1 MTHLDDAT
9 EMLWGRYRLDRLRL
23 TGRHFEA
30 FTAVDTVLKRTVV
43 VKRCRFPADA
53 GLDLERERAAAQRT
67 AALAHHGIVPLL
79 DIGVETTP
87 DGGSELGLVFE
98 WIDGRTV
105 ARTLRES
112 GPMTARQVAYL
123 GFDVAEA
130 LEYLHVRGVVVR
142 GVTPTNVVL
151 AEQTEG
157 RPHARLL
164 DLSMA
169 VPADAVVDRDVV
181 TLDDSPQP
189 DGGRA
194 ARPADDV
201 HALGLL
207 LIEALL
213 GAPAGSVPGAPDS
226 LAMILA
232 AMTSRDPEE
241 RPTSTELALAFREL
255 VAREF
260 GRHRRVAS
268 AAAAQADDDEEARL
282 AALHRYDLLDTPP
295 EGAFDRITDL
305 ASRAFGVPVSTVSI
319 VDRDRIW
326 FKSHHGVD
334 AEQIGRDPGLCAA
347 VVQTGGRIHV
357 PDAKADAST
366 RDNPLIAGDDGLQCY
381 VGVPLTSVDG
391 YTLGALSIADYRPRE
406 FTPDELETLDE
417 LGRLVTHE
425 MEMRLA
431 ARRAVL
437 ARA

>member
-1 MTHLDDAT
+1 MDRTDDGA
-9 EMLWGRYRLDRLRL
+9 ELLWGRYRLDRLRL
-23 TGRHFEA
+23 AGDRFAA
-30 FTAVDTVLKRTVV
+30 FTATDTVLKRTVV
-43 VKRCRFPADA
+43 VKRCRFPAGA
-53 GLDLERERAAAQRT
+53 GLDLQREEAAARRT

-79 DIGVETTP
+79 DIGLDVTS
-87 DGGSELGLVFE
+87 DGGRELGLVFE
-98 WIDGRTV
+98 WIDGRSI
-105 ARTLRES
+105 ARTLAED

-142 GVTPTNVVL
+142 GVTPSNVVL
-151 AEQTEG
+151 DQQTDA

-169 VPADAVVDRDVV
+169 VPAGSVVDRGVV
-181 TLDDSPQP
+181 TLDDSP
-189 DGGRA
+189 RA
-194 ARPADDV
+194 ADGRTALPADDV
-201 HALGLL
+201 RALGLL
-207 LIEALL
+207 LIEGLL
-213 GAPAGSVPGAPDS
+213 GAPAESVPGAPDA
-226 LAMILA
+226 LAALLA
-232 AMTSRDPEE
+232 AMTSADPAE
-241 RPTSTELALAFREL
+241 RPTSTQLAVAFREL

-260 GRHRRVAS
+260 GRHRRVAT
-268 AAAAQADDDEEARL
+268 AAGADAAEDEEDRL

-305 ASRAFGVPVSTVSI
+305 ASRTFGVPVSTVSI

-347 VVQTGGRIHV
+347 VVQTGGRIAV

-437 ARA
+437 ARS